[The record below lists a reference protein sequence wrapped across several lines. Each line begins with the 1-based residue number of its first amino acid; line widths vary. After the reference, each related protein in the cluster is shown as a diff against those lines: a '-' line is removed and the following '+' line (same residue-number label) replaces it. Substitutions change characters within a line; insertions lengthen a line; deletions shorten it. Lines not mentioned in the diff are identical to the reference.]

1 MNCVH
6 MVVDTIDVMITCTI
20 PILINVPAKYIV
32 ITRAEWHT
40 FTTGVKNS
48 DNFYVS
54 HIWAHA
60 PEQKYY
66 RYKPYLKVWS

>member
-1 MNCVH
+1 MCLQN
-6 MVVDTIDVMITCTI
+6 T
-20 PILINVPAKYIV
+20 LYSV

-66 RYKPYLKVWS
+66 RYKPYLKVWSYNN